1 MQTQNQ
7 KQVNRKK
14 MKKSQILLLG
24 SLLVFVGLCT
34 MTFEYFSKMKN
45 DVFADMEIKMNAN
58 LVVPDDDSDKD
69 SEVATDVPITNNLPE
84 DKKEVVTPAPTIDYS
99 KYLGVL
105 EIPKIGLKRGF
116 YNIDSR
122 YNDIQYNV
130 TLAKGSSLPDVPKG
144 NLILMAHSG
153 DAAISYFAYLHILRI
168 GDYAYVSYNGNKYAY
183 KLVNVY
189 DVPKTGKVKIV
200 RSYEKNTLTL
210 ITCTKNN
217 DQAQT
222 VYILELV

>member
-1 MQTQNQ
+1 MQMQNQ
-7 KQVNRKK
+7 KQMNRKL
-14 MKKSQILLLG
+14 KKSQILLLG
-24 SLLVFVGLCT
+24 SLLVFVGAGVL
-34 MTFEYFSKMKN
+34 TFEYFVKMKN
-45 DVFADMEIKMNAN
+45 DVFTEMELKSSAN
-58 LVVPDDDSDKD
+58 LVTSEEDDKD
-69 SEVATDVPITNNLPE
+69 TTEVPITNKLPE
-84 DKKEVVTPAPTIDYS
+84 DKKDKVAVVDYS

-130 TLAKGSSLPDVPKG
+130 AMVKGSTLPDVKNG

-153 DAAISYFAYLHILRI
+153 WAAISYFEYLYNLRL
-168 GDYAYVSYNGNKYAY
+168 GDKAYVTYKGKKYTY

-189 DVPKTGKVKIV
+189 DVVKNGKVKIV
-200 RSYEKNTLTL
+200 RSYDKTTLTL
-210 ITCTKNN
+210 ITCTRNN
-217 DQAQT
+217 DKAQT

>member
-1 MQTQNQ
+1 
-7 KQVNRKK
+7 

-24 SLLVFVGLCT
+24 SLLVFIGFCT
-34 MTFEYFSKMKN
+34 LTFEYFSKMKS
-45 DVFADMEIKMNAN
+45 DVFADMEIKLNGN
-58 LVVPDDDSDKD
+58 LVVPEENDEDVT
-69 SEVATDVPITNNLPE
+69 EVPITNTLPE
-84 DKKEVVTPAPTIDYS
+84 DNKEVKQEPAIDYS

-116 YNIDSR
+116 YNTDSK

-130 TLAKGSSLPDVPKG
+130 TLVNGSTMPDVPKG

-153 DAAISYFAYLHILRI
+153 DAAISYFAYLHILKI
-168 GDYAYVSYNGNKYAY
+168 GDKVYVTYGGKKYTY
-183 KLVNVY
+183 QLVNIY
-189 DVPKTGKVKIV
+189 DVAKTGKVKIV
-200 RSYEKNTLTL
+200 RSYEKTTLTL

-222 VYILELV
+222 VYILEQV

>member
-1 MQTQNQ
+1 MQMQNQ
-7 KQVNRKK
+7 KQMNKK
-14 MKKSQILLLG
+14 LKKSQILLLG
-24 SLLVFVGLCT
+24 SLLVFVGVGVL
-34 MTFEYFSKMKN
+34 TFEYFVKMKN
-45 DVFADMEIKMNAN
+45 DVFTEMELKASAN
-58 LVVPDDDSDKD
+58 LVTSEEDDKD
-69 SEVATDVPITNNLPE
+69 TTEVPIANKLPE
-84 DKKEVVTPAPTIDYS
+84 DKKDKVAVVDYS

-130 TLAKGSSLPDVPKG
+130 AMVKGSTLPDVKNG

-153 DAAISYFAYLHILRI
+153 WAAISYFEYLYNLRL
-168 GDYAYVSYNGNKYAY
+168 GDKAYVTYKGKKYTY

-189 DVPKTGKVKIV
+189 DVVKNGKVKIV
-200 RSYEKNTLTL
+200 RSYDKTTLTL
-210 ITCTKNN
+210 ITCTRNN
-217 DQAQT
+217 DKAQT

>member
-1 MQTQNQ
+1 MRMRNQ
-7 KQVNRKK
+7 KQVNNKL
-14 MKKSQILLLG
+14 KKSQILLLG
-24 SLLVFVGLCT
+24 SLLVFVGVCVLSY
-34 MTFEYFSKMKN
+34 EYIIKMK
-45 DVFADMEIKMNAN
+45 DAVFADMEIKLGEN
-58 LVVPDDDSDKD
+58 LVVPEEGDDVQ
-69 SEVATDVPITNNLPE
+69 EVPITNNLPE
-84 DKKEVVTPAPTIDYS
+84 DTKTEEKPQQVIDYS

-130 TLAKGSSLPDVPKG
+130 AMVKGSTLPDVKNG

-153 DAAISYFAYLHILRI
+153 WAAISYFEYLYNLRL
-168 GDYAYVSYNGNKYAY
+168 GDKAYVTYKGKKYTY

-189 DVPKTGKVKIV
+189 DVVKNGKVKIV
-200 RSYEKNTLTL
+200 RSYDKTTLTL
-210 ITCTKNN
+210 ITCTRNN
-217 DQAQT
+217 DKAQT

>member
-1 MQTQNQ
+1 MQMQNQ
-7 KQVNRKK
+7 KQMNKRK
-14 MKKSQILLLG
+14 MKKSQLLILG
-24 SLLVFVGLCT
+24 SLLVFVGFCV
-34 MTFEYFSKMKN
+34 MNYEYFVRMKN
-45 DVFADMEIKMNAN
+45 DVFTDMEIKMNSNMVLA
-58 LVVPDDDSDKD
+58 DDTD
-69 SEVATDVPITNNLPE
+69 ETTDVPITNNLPE
-84 DKKEVVTPAPTIDYS
+84 DNKDVTPQTPTIDYS

-130 TLAKGSSLPDVPKG
+130 SLVKGSNMPDVDKG

-153 DAAISYFAYLHILRI
+153 DAAISYFAFLHILRI
-168 GDYAYVSYNGNKYAY
+168 GDNAYVTYNGNKYTY
-183 KLVNVY
+183 NLVNVY

-200 RSYEKNTLTL
+200 RSYEHNTLTL

-222 VYILELV
+222 VYIFELV

>member
-1 MQTQNQ
+1 MQMQNQ

-24 SLLVFVGLCT
+24 SLLVFVGICV
-34 MTFEYFSKMKN
+34 MNVEYFSKMKN
-45 DVFADMEIKMNAN
+45 DVFTDMEIKMYSD
-58 LVVPDDDSDKD
+58 LVVPD
-69 SEVATDVPITNNLPE
+69 EGEATTEVPITNNLPE
-84 DKKEVVTPAPTIDYS
+84 DNKEVVVPVPTIDYS

-116 YNIDSR
+116 YNTDSR

-130 TLAKGSSLPDVPKG
+130 TLAHGSSMPDVAKG

-153 DAAISYFAYLHILRI
+153 DAAISYFAYLYVLKI
-168 GDYAYVSYNGNKYAY
+168 GDYAYVTYNGNKY
-183 KLVNVY
+183 KFQLINVY

-200 RSYEKNTLTL
+200 RSYDETTLTL

-222 VYILELV
+222 VYIFELV

>member
-1 MQTQNQ
+1 MQMQNQ
-7 KQVNRKK
+7 KQTNKRIL
-14 MKKSQILLLG
+14 KKSQILLLG
-24 SLLVFVGLCT
+24 SLLVFVGFCT
-34 MTFEYFSKMKN
+34 MTFGYFAKMKS
-45 DVFADMEIKMNAN
+45 DVFADMEIMMTGN
-58 LVVPDDDSDKD
+58 LMVSDNEEE
-69 SEVATDVPITNNLPE
+69 STTEVPITNNLPE
-84 DKKEVVTPAPTIDYS
+84 DKNEVVPSTPTIDYS

-130 TLAKGSSLPDVPKG
+130 TLAKGSNMPDVDKG

-153 DAAISYFAYLHILRI
+153 DAAISYFAYLHILKI
-168 GDYAYVSYNGNKYAY
+168 GDSAYVTYNGNKYTY

-200 RSYEKNTLTL
+200 RSYNETTLTL